1 MNETAHIK
9 FQAEKVVH
17 RIITEQLWKVEP
29 NASGVVIDIH
39 VAVSP
44 ITLLAYCGA
53 DVSFQVRGKTYRY
66 SLRSMKE
73 IDDLRNIHM
82 RALLTRDDK

>member
-9 FQAEKVVH
+9 FQAEKAAH
-17 RIITEQLWKVEP
+17 RIITEQLCRFEP
-29 NASGVVIDIH
+29 NAPDVVIDIR
-39 VAVSP
+39 VAVNP
-44 ITLLAYCGA
+44 ITLLARCAA

-82 RALLTRDDK
+82 RALLTRDNK